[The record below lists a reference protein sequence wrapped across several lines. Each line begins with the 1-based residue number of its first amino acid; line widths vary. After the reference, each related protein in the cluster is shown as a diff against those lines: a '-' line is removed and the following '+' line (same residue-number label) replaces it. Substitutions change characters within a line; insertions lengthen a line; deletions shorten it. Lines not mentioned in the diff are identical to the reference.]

1 METADHPVRIAVC
14 IASRGRP
21 AALAGVVMAAQRL
34 QSCTNHLAFSLALDD
49 DDVKSIQMFETL
61 AQSGEVNVHADIAPR
76 DSSIAAAQN
85 RAVRLAM
92 GAEIVT
98 LLSDRAFVITPGWDV
113 GVVDA
118 AIRHANRLL
127 WWSCP
132 HDPDTTMPIFPHTIL
147 DQVGW
152 QPHPEIYP
160 YWYIDTH
167 WAEIDR
173 MVFGGPSLRIR
184 PMYAGA
190 RAQTTRG
197 RDFAFWSR
205 LFAGLR
211 PKRVDEAKRLADAL
225 ALPWNDPSPEMLA
238 DFYARDRHLAQ
249 HADDFEARFG
259 DKSPPDEAYL
269 AAKARAEDMLKEIG
283 G

>member
-1 METADHPVRIAVC
+1 METADHPVRIAIC

-34 QSCTNHLAFSLALDD
+34 QSAVNQIAFALALDD

-61 AQSGEVNVHADIAPR
+61 AQSGEVNVHASIAPR
-76 DSSIAAAQN
+76 DSSISAAQN

-113 GVVDA
+113 GLVDA
-118 AIRHANRLL
+118 AIRHTNRVL

-147 DQVGW
+147 DAVGW

-173 MVFGGPSLRIR
+173 MVFNGPSLRIR

-190 RAQTTRG
+190 RQQTTRG
-197 RDFAFWSR
+197 RDFAFWAGV
-205 LFAGLR
+205 FAALR
-211 PKRVDEAKRLADAL
+211 PKRIEEAKRLNEAL
-225 ALPWNDPSPEMLA
+225 GLTWLDPTPEMLS
-238 DFYARDRHLAQ
+238 DFYARDHHLAQ
-249 HADDFEARFG
+249 HAEDFEARFG
-259 DKSPPDEAYL
+259 DPNPPGPEYL
-269 AAKARAEDMLKEIG
+269 AAKARAEAMLKEIG
-283 G
+283 E